1 MTNPASGLF
10 KQVAYKAETSFG
22 VIPSA
27 TSAQSLRRVQ
37 STLDLTKETYQSNE
51 IRRDFQMADFRH
63 GVRRVEGRVSGELSP
78 ATYKDFIQCALK
90 RDFAAVTPVTGAS
103 VTIAGAGPSY
113 TVTRGAGDFITDGF
127 KVGDVIRLS
136 VGSPSLSA
144 NFGKNLVVVG
154 LTATVATVIT
164 ANGSAMAA
172 EGPVAGTTITVIGK
186 KTFIPQT
193 GHTDKSFSV
202 EHYYADLV
210 QSEVFSG
217 CKPTALAIG
226 LPPTGLATIDVDFMG
241 QNVTTASSQYFTNPT
256 APTTTGLLAAVNG
269 QVRVGGSSVAT
280 LTGLTLNIAS
290 NYSGDPVVGSNTV
303 PFMFAGRVIVTGQ
316 ATAYFDS
323 VALRDAFFNESEVEI
338 IGVFTANNDAD
349 APFMSFVLP
358 RVKIGGASKNDGEG
372 GLIQTLPFQALLN
385 TAGGTGT
392 NSEQTTIVIQ
402 DSAA

>member
-51 IRRDFQMADFRH
+51 IRRDFQLVDFRH

-90 RDFAAVTPVTGAS
+90 RDFTAVTPATLVS
-103 VTIAGAGPSY
+103 VTIAGSGPSY
-113 TVTRGAGDFITDGF
+113 TITRGLGSYITDGF

-144 NFGKNLVVVG
+144 NFGKNLLIVG

-164 ANGSAMAA
+164 ANGSAMVA
-172 EGPVAGTTITVIGK
+172 EGPVVGSTITVVGK

-217 CKPTALAIG
+217 CKPTAIAIG

-269 QVRVGGSSVAT
+269 EVRVGGSSVAT

-303 PFMFAGRVIVTGQ
+303 PFMFAGRVVVTGQ

-323 VALRDAFFNESEVEI
+323 VALRNAFFNESEVEI
-338 IGVFTANNDAD
+338 IGVFTASNDAD
-349 APFMSFVLP
+349 AAFMSFVLP